1 MVTFIIQS
9 RMGSTRLPGKLLL
22 PFYGEKTIL
31 DILLDKLRR
40 IERADVIIATT
51 DNPTDDPIADKARQ
65 LGVKC
70 YRGSENDVLA
80 RFIDAA
86 KYYGAEKIVRV
97 CSDNPFIDLNSM
109 QRLVDVADTSN
120 ADYISFSVN
129 GTPSILTHYGFWA
142 EYVSLRALQAVR
154 ERTDNPFYHEHVTNY
169 IYKHPSEF
177 TIEWLHVEEEI
188 VNHKDIRL
196 TIDTEK
202 DFRNAGKLFEILC
215 REKKDL
221 YPDAKEVVK
230 YIEENPEFLLLMKEE
245 IRKNE
250 KR

>member
-40 IERADVIIATT
+40 IKQADVIIATT
-51 DNPTDDPIADKARQ
+51 DNPADDPIADKASQ

-70 YRGSENDVLA
+70 YRGAEHDVLA
-80 RFIDAA
+80 RFIGAA
-86 KYYGAEKIVRV
+86 KFYGVEKIVRV

-109 QRLVDVADTSN
+109 QRLVDVADTCE
-120 ADYISFSVN
+120 ADYVSFSVN

-142 EYVSLRALQAVR
+142 EYVSLRALQIVMD
-154 ERTDNPFYHEHVTNY
+154 RTNETFYHEHVTNY

-177 TIEWLHVEEEI
+177 NIEWLHVGEEI
-188 VNHKDIRL
+188 ASHKDIRL
-196 TIDTEK
+196 TIDTEV
-202 DFRNAGKLFEILC
+202 DFRNTGKLFEILC
-215 REKKDL
+215 RDKKGS
-221 YPDAKEVVK
+221 YPDAKEVIK
-230 YIEENPEFLLLMKEE
+230 FIEENPEFLSLMKEE

>member
-31 DILLDKLRR
+31 DILLDKLCR

-51 DNPTDDPIADKARQ
+51 DNPADDPIEDRARQ

-80 RFIDAA
+80 RFIEAA
-86 KYYGAEKIVRV
+86 KCYGAEKIVRV

-154 ERTDNPFYHEHVTNY
+154 ERTNESFYHEHVTNY

-177 TIEWLHVEEEI
+177 TIEWLDVEEEI
-188 VNHKDIRL
+188 SNHKDIRL
-196 TIDTEK
+196 TIDTEI
-202 DFRNAGKLFEILC
+202 DFRNASKLFEALC
-215 REKKDL
+215 GEKEGL
-221 YPDAKEVVK
+221 HPDAKEVVK